1 LIFRFLKKG
10 NPAPP
15 RRLFGEEELRA
26 VREVFRHSWKTRVD
40 FGYQGEFERRYT
52 DAFTAYQGGG
62 YADAVATGTAAVFVA
77 VAALELPAGSH
88 VLCSPITDP
97 GTVSAIILNG
107 HKVVIMD
114 SMPGSYNSGPDQFM
128 AAITP
133 ETRAVVL
140 VHAAGKAA
148 PVDRIVA
155 LARAR
160 GIRVVEDCSQAHGAS
175 LGGKKVGTFGDIAAF
190 STMYRKAH
198 ATGGCGGV
206 VYTRDRSLYWKGRS
220 YADRGKPFGKE
231 PFDEKDVRFFRFPA
245 LNLNLDEVSCAIGEV
260 TLRKLDETRRRR
272 MNFANR
278 FGMELA
284 KMAPDLRAETFT
296 EEDSPFFLTVH
307 VRPGGKFTVSQA
319 AEFLQSKGYSVN
331 PCYRYLLAEWPWLKK
346 FLVNSS
352 CCSETNACFCSG
364 NAKGMRDQS
373 CNILFNERNKLYL
386 S

>member
-1 LIFRFLKKG
+1 MLRIFSKILR
-10 NPAPP
+10 PATP
-15 RRLFGEEELRA
+15 RRLFGPRHLDA
-26 VREVFRHSWKTRVD
+26 IKEVFKHSKKTGVD

-77 VAALELPAGSH
+77 VATLELPPGSH

-114 SMPGSYNSGPDQFM
+114 SMPGSYNSGPAQFL

-148 PVDRIVA
+148 PVDRIVE

-175 LGGKKVGTFGDIAAF
+175 LNGKKVGTFGDIAAF

-206 VYTRDRSLYWKGRS
+206 VYTQDRSLYWKARS
-220 YADRGKPFGKE
+220 YADRGKPFGEE
-231 PFDEKDVRFFRFPA
+231 PFDEKDVRLFRFPA
-245 LNLNLDEVSCAIGEV
+245 LNLNLDELSCAIGTV
-260 TLRKLDETRRRR
+260 TLRELDITIKRR
-272 MNFANR
+272 FALWKSLKQIMHKNKSS
-278 FGMELA
+278 FVIE
-284 KMAPDLRAETFT
+284 EFS
-296 EEDSPFFLTVH
+296 EEDSIFFIPLRKPAHWESELKNYGPYASTFNFSYKYLVSEWQW
-307 VRPGGKFTVSQA
+307 VRAHLVSPEKSFSQNAQA
-319 AEFLQSKGYSVN
+319 KRDSSIHLLLNENFSSKDLHT
-331 PCYRYLLAEWPWLKK
+331 CAK
-346 FLVNSS
+346 FL
-352 CCSETNACFCSG
+352 
-364 NAKGMRDQS
+364 
-373 CNILFNERNKLYL
+373 
-386 S
+386 